1 MTANV
6 CVASVVSE
14 EAGPQL
20 RSDDG
25 DSLCDVGEDGPALVG
40 HVLLEVVEEIV
51 AVNGFMAS
59 D

>member
-1 MTANV
+1 VTADV

-20 RSDDG
+20 GSHDG
-25 DSLCDVGEDGPALVG
+25 DSLSHVSEDGPALVG

-51 AVNGFMAS
+51 AVNGFMTS